1 MPLAKYPPGG
11 TKNMSCNNLQSN
23 EDGVIA
29 RGAVPNLRLI
39 EKSLS
44 AGANTPNRDLFFAL
58 SRGAPSSEARMEA
71 NDLLRA
77 SLALYGDLACP
88 VEDELPADFNAL
100 DQWSLAAVEQAGA
113 QYQAYLAARKDGE
126 PRRYFPTRSHAL
138 HFLKAVAPT
147 KLVDGSWLYGLA
159 RQWDDPAFSSLVHT
173 YLDELGNGIPE
184 QNHVVIYR
192 RLLAAHGCGNWQSLP
207 DDHFAQ
213 GALQLALAH
222 GADQFLPEIIGFNLG
237 YEQLPLHLLI
247 TAYELDELGIDPT
260 YFTLHVTVDNLVTGH
275 ARMAL
280 DALTAC
286 DLGQLSKREFQERVR
301 RGYRLNNVGVST
313 NAAIAAFDLEQEVIA
328 CLSAKA
334 IVGQHLHSDYC
345 RFDGRTVNDWLSVP
359 TDIPEFLATLERRGW
374 IQRHQDPAN
383 SRFWKLLHGDR
394 ASMFGV
400 FTPFEL
406 QLVYDWIAGDT
417 ANGASYLSATASA
430 GTGQDLPEK
439 MAHRMKPFRRQRRS
453 SGPAETQQTP
463 EAKPRNMRGLLR
475 LPSEHR
481 AAAISTGDLDRQSA
495 LSAAGFRFELRDL
508 EEKLATASSREE
520 MAAIL
525 LPLLSPAR
533 HHTPQ
538 GLMATRIFSQLVA
551 CAGA

>member
-1 MPLAKYPPGG
+1 
-11 TKNMSCNNLQSN
+11 MSCNNLQSS
-23 EDGVIA
+23 GAGAIA
-29 RGAVPNLRLI
+29 RGSVPNLRLI
-39 EKSLS
+39 QKSPDS
-44 AGANTPNRDLFFAL
+44 TANTPNRDLYFAL
-58 SRGAPSSEARMEA
+58 SRGTPSADARTQA
-71 NDLLRA
+71 KDLLLS
-77 SLALYGDLACP
+77 SLVQCGDLNCAL
-88 VEDELPADFNAL
+88 EDDLPADFDAL
-100 DQWSLAAVEQAGA
+100 DQWSLAAIAQAGA
-113 QYQAYLAARKDGE
+113 QYQAYLTARKHGG

-159 RQWDDPAFSSLVHT
+159 RQWDDPAFSPLVQT

-192 RLLAAHGCGNWQSLP
+192 RLLAALGCGNWQSLP
-207 DDHFAQ
+207 DDYFAQ

-222 GADQFLPEIIGFNLG
+222 NAEEFLPEIIGFNLG

-280 DALTAC
+280 DALAAC
-286 DLGQLSKREFQERVR
+286 DRGDSSTPEFQERVR
-301 RGYRLNNVGVST
+301 RGFRLNNLGVST
-313 NAAIAAFDLEQEVIA
+313 TAAIAAFDLEQEVIA
-328 CLSAKA
+328 CLAAKA
-334 IVGQHLHSDYC
+334 VVGQHVHSDYC

-359 TDIPEFLATLERRGW
+359 TDIPQFLATLERRGW
-374 IQRHQDPAN
+374 IQRNQDPDN
-383 SRFWKLLHGDR
+383 SRFWRLLHGDR

-400 FTPFEL
+400 FTPNEL
-406 QLVYDWIAGDT
+406 QLVHDWIAGDT
-417 ANGASYLSATASA
+417 ANGASYLTAVAPA
-430 GTGQDLPEK
+430 GTARELPEN
-439 MAHRMKPFRRQRRS
+439 MAHRVTPFRRQHRS
-453 SGPAETQQTP
+453 NATSGAKQTP
-463 EAKPRNMRGLLR
+463 EAKPRSARGLLR

-481 AAAISTGDLDRQSA
+481 AVAATPCDLDRQSA

-525 LPLLSPAR
+525 VPLLSPAR

-538 GLMATRIFSQLVA
+538 GLMATRVFSQLLASV
-551 CAGA
+551 GA